1 MRKTVKNLRFYT
13 DLTEYR
19 LPILHS
25 FFILRLYVKQTSKL
39 PFIKRRMM
47 NMKKFTCLGLSM
59 VLTFGLLA
67 GCGSS
72 NTGSSASDPQGSAPA
87 QQETA
92 ELSGTITAN
101 GSTSMEKVIQIL
113 EEQFMIDNPGVKA
126 SYDPTGSGTGIE
138 AAKNGTADIGLA
150 SRALKDEETAAG
162 LKGTNVA
169 LDGIAVIVN
178 ADSKVEDLTVEQIA
192 QVFTGEIADW
202 SELGG
207 DAGAIACVGR
217 EGGSGTRDGF
227 ESITGTEDACVLSQ
241 ELTSTG
247 AVIEAVKNN
256 PQAIGYASLSAV
268 EGKEGI
274 KAITVGG
281 VSCTEETVLDGSY
294 QIQRPFVM
302 VTRES
307 EALSPAAQAFFD
319 WAVSADASDL
329 IRQAGAVPL
338 A

>member
-1 MRKTVKNLRFYT
+1 
-13 DLTEYR
+13 
-19 LPILHS
+19 
-25 FFILRLYVKQTSKL
+25 
-39 PFIKRRMM
+39 
-47 NMKKFTCLGLSM
+47 MKKFTCLGLSM

-72 NTGSSASDPQGSAPA
+72 NSGSSASDPQGSAPA

-150 SRALKDEETAAG
+150 SRALKDEEIAAG

-178 ADSKVEDLTVEQIA
+178 AGSKVEDLTVEQIA

-207 DAGAIACVGR
+207 DAGTIACVGR

-281 VSCTEETVLDGSY
+281 VPCTEETFWMA
-294 QIQRPFVM
+294 P
-302 VTRES
+302 TRS
-307 EALSPAAQAFFD
+307 
-319 WAVSADASDL
+319 SAPS
-329 IRQAGAVPL
+329 
-338 A
+338 

>member
-1 MRKTVKNLRFYT
+1 
-13 DLTEYR
+13 
-19 LPILHS
+19 
-25 FFILRLYVKQTSKL
+25 
-39 PFIKRRMM
+39 
-47 NMKKFTCLGLSM
+47 
-59 VLTFGLLA
+59 
-67 GCGSS
+67 
-72 NTGSSASDPQGSAPA
+72 
-87 QQETA
+87 
-92 ELSGTITAN
+92 
-101 GSTSMEKVIQIL
+101 
-113 EEQFMIDNPGVKA
+113 MIDNPGVKA

-207 DAGAIACVGR
+207 DAGTIACIGR

-227 ESITGTEDACVLSQ
+227 ESITGTEGACVLSQ

-281 VSCTEETVLDGSY
+281 VPCTEETVLDGSY

-307 EALSPAAQAFFD
+307 EALNPAAQAFFD
-319 WAVSADASDL
+319 WAVSADAADL

>member
-1 MRKTVKNLRFYT
+1 MRKNVKNLWFYT

-72 NTGSSASDPQGSAPA
+72 NSGSSASDPQGSAPA

-150 SRALKDEETAAG
+150 SRALKDEEIAAG

-178 ADSKVEDLTVEQIA
+178 AGSKVEDLTVEQIA

-207 DAGAIACVGR
+207 DAGTIACVGR

-256 PQAIGYASLSAV
+256 PQAIG
-268 EGKEGI
+268 
-274 KAITVGG
+274 
-281 VSCTEETVLDGSY
+281 
-294 QIQRPFVM
+294 
-302 VTRES
+302 
-307 EALSPAAQAFFD
+307 
-319 WAVSADASDL
+319 
-329 IRQAGAVPL
+329 
-338 A
+338 